1 MKWQWQ
7 ADELHTHWH
16 LTTEEYNLLYK
27 KTLHG
32 RLGFAVSLKYFQN
45 EGYFPEH
52 CCQIPESVLGHLA
65 YQIGVSGD
73 NLNQYEFTGRTGI
86 RDRTEILSFLGIR
99 RANKNDKS
107 EFAKA
112 LLTDM
117 LPSDPTF
124 NALQDYA
131 VHWFRNCHIE
141 PPGSARLERLIRS
154 TTHTFE
160 TDLFN
165 RIAKGLNPNT
175 KKLIDDLLNVAEDD
189 ADGNA
194 ALSNT
199 FSSVSW
205 LKDDTGKVGLD
216 RVLQAIEKINYLH
229 DLDIPVE
236 LLASLPVKWLQ
247 KYYRRASA
255 ESAWELRRHPDV
267 ICYALVAVFCWQ
279 RQMEITDNLID
290 LLIQVIHNIGKR
302 AENKV
307 DKKLLEDLKLVNG
320 KTGLLFKLAEV
331 AVAQPEGVIKDVL
344 YPTVGLETLKNLVKE
359 YKASGKAYQE
369 EVQQVVRRSYGNH
382 YRRMIVPLLDT
393 LVFRSN
399 NSNHK
404 PVLDALSFL
413 KSNREH
419 RGQYFTDLSDIS
431 IAGVIKPKQFD
442 WVIEQ
447 DKDGDDR
454 INRIN
459 YEIGVLQALRARL
472 RSKEIW
478 VAGACRYRN
487 PDEDLPGDFV
497 SNRDTYYEA
506 LNLPKNP
513 EDLITKLK
521 TDLGKALAHTNKQ
534 MPKNPLVK
542 IIPIGK
548 NRIRITPQEPQT
560 EPENLSR
567 LKAEIFS
574 RWPATGLLDILKEAD
589 LRVDF
594 TKLFRS
600 SRQRETLDQDTIQK
614 RILLCLF
621 ALGTNAGLKRIAASG
636 QEASYKEL
644 LHIRHSF
651 LEKNTLREA
660 IAQVVNATLAI
671 RLPEIWGEGTTSCA
685 SDSKKFGAWDQN
697 LMTEWHVRY
706 GGSGVMIYWHVEG
719 QSVCI
724 YSQLK
729 RCSSSEVAAMIEG
742 VLKHKADIDIQKSYT
757 DSHGQS
763 EVGFAFCYL
772 LGFNLMPRLKGIA
785 SQKLYLPEKGSGIC
799 YPNLDPILTRSINW
813 ELIRQQYDEMV
824 KYTTALKLGTAQ
836 AEAILSRFTRNNV
849 QHPTYKALAELGK
862 VIKTIFLCQYIISE
876 TLRQE
881 IHAGLNVVENWNSA
895 NGFIFYGDGSEIASN
910 RLEDQELSVLSLHLL
925 QLCLVYVNTLMIQQV
940 LKENI
945 WHERMMAADF
955 RALTPLIYAHINPY
969 GWFELDMDKRLPI
982 EKMAA

>member
-7 ADELHTHWH
+7 ADELHAHWY
-16 LTTEEYNLLYK
+16 LTTEESDLLYK
-27 KTLHG
+27 KTPHG
-32 RLGFAVSLKYFQN
+32 RLGFVVLLKYFQN
-45 EGYFPEH
+45 EGHFPEH
-52 CCQIPESVLGHLA
+52 CREIPETVLGYLA
-65 YQIGVSGD
+65 NQIGVSGD
-73 NLNQYEFTGRTGI
+73 NLSQYEFTGRTGK

-99 RANKNDKS
+99 RANKNDKF
-107 EFAKA
+107 EFGKA

-131 VHWFRNCHIE
+131 IHWFRNRHIE

-154 TTHTFE
+154 TTHKFE

-175 KKLIDDLLNVAEDD
+175 KKLIDGLLNVAEDD
-189 ADGNA
+189 ADGSS

-216 RVLQAIEKINYLH
+216 RILQAVEKINYLR
-229 DLDIPVE
+229 DLSIPGE
-236 LLASLPVKWLQ
+236 LLASLPAKWLQ
-247 KYYRRASA
+247 KYYRRAST

-290 LLIQVIHNIGKR
+290 LLIQVVHNIGKR
-302 AENKV
+302 AENKI
-307 DKKLLEDLKLVNG
+307 DKKLLEDLKLVHG

-331 AVAQPEGVIKDVL
+331 AVEQPEGIIKDVL
-344 YPTVGLETLKNLVKE
+344 YPKVSLETLKNLVKE
-359 YKASGKAYQE
+359 YKSSGKAYQE
-369 EVQQVVRRSYGNH
+369 EVHQVVRRSYGNH

-393 LVFRSN
+393 LEFRSN
-399 NSNHK
+399 NSKHT
-404 PVLDALSFL
+404 PVLDAVNHL

-419 RGQYFTDLSDIS
+419 RGQYFTDIDDIPVV
-431 IAGVIKPKQFD
+431 GVVKSKRFD
-442 WVIEQ
+442 MVIEQ

-459 YEIGVLQALRARL
+459 YEIEVLQALRERL

-478 VAGACRYRN
+478 VVGACRYRN
-487 PDEDLPGDFV
+487 PDEDLPGDF
-497 SNRDTYYEA
+497 SINSDAYYEA

-513 EDLITKLK
+513 EDLIEKLK
-521 TDLGKALAHTNKQ
+521 TDLEKALKHTNQ
-534 MPKNPLVK
+534 EIPKNPLVK
-542 IIPIGK
+542 IIPTGK
-548 NRIRITPQEPQT
+548 NRIRITPQEPQV
-560 EPENLSR
+560 EPENLAR
-567 LKAEIFS
+567 LKAEIFN
-574 RWPATGLLDILKEAD
+574 RWPATGLLDVLKEAD
-589 LRVDF
+589 LRVNF
-594 TKLFRS
+594 TQLFQS
-600 SRQRETLDQDTIQK
+600 SRQRETLDQNTIQK
-614 RILLCLF
+614 RLLLSLF

-636 QEASYKEL
+636 HDASYKEL

-660 IAQVVNATLAI
+660 IAQVANATLAV
-671 RLPEIWGEGTTSCA
+671 RLPQIWGEGTTSCA
-685 SDSKKFGAWDQN
+685 SDSTKIGAWDQN

-706 GGSGVMIYWHVEG
+706 GGRGVMIYWHVEA

-729 RCSSSEVAAMIEG
+729 RCSSSEVASMIEG
-742 VLKHKADIDIQKSYT
+742 VLRHKADIDIQKSYT
-757 DSHGQS
+757 DTHGQS
-763 EVGFAFCYL
+763 EVGFAFCHL
-772 LGFNLMPRLKGIA
+772 LGFNLMPRLKGVA
-785 SQKLYLPEKGSGIC
+785 SQKLYLPEKGSGIR
-799 YPNLDPILTRSINW
+799 YPHLDPILTRSINW

-862 VIKTIFLCQYIISE
+862 VIKTLFLCQYIISE

-895 NGFIFYGDGSEIASN
+895 NGFIFYGDGREIASN
-910 RLEDQELSVLSLHLL
+910 RIEDQELSILSLHLL

-940 LKENI
+940 LKESI
-945 WHERMMAADF
+945 WHSRMTPADF

-982 EKMAA
+982 ERMAA

>member
-1 MKWQWQ
+1 MIVSLSYKISVGRDSIMKWQWQ
-7 ADELHTHWH
+7 ADELQVHWH
-16 LTTEEYNLLYK
+16 LTAEEFGLLYK
-27 KTLHG
+27 KTPHG
-32 RLGFAVSLKYFQN
+32 RLGFVVLLKFFQN
-45 EGYFPEH
+45 EGHFPEH
-52 CCQIPESVLGHLA
+52 CREIPEAVLGYLA
-65 YQIGVSGD
+65 HQVGVAGGTLS
-73 NLNQYEFTGRTGI
+73 QYEFLGRTSK
-86 RDRTEILSFLGIR
+86 RDRTEILSFMGVR
-99 RANKNDKS
+99 RANEKDRI
-107 EFAKA
+107 EFASVLRA
-112 LLTDM
+112 EI
-117 LPSDPTF
+117 LPSDPTP
-124 NALQDYA
+124 NALQDFA
-131 VHWFRNCHIE
+131 IHWFRNRHIE
-141 PPGSARLERLIRS
+141 PPGSVRLERLIRS
-154 TTHTFE
+154 TTHAYE
-160 TDLFN
+160 TDLLN
-165 RIAKGLNPNT
+165 RIAKGLSLNS
-175 KKLIDDLLNVAEDD
+175 KAMIDGLLSVAEDD
-189 ADGNA
+189 DTGNA
-194 ALSNT
+194 ALSST
-199 FSSVSW
+199 FSGVCW
-205 LKDDTGKVGLD
+205 LKDDTGKVGLE
-216 RVLQAIEKINYLH
+216 RILQAIEKIGCLR
-229 DLDIPVE
+229 DLALPDG
-236 LLASLPVKWLQ
+236 LLAALPTKWLQ
-247 KYYRRASA
+247 KYYRRAST

-307 DKKLLEDLKLVNG
+307 DKKLLEDLKLVH
-320 KTGLLFKLAEV
+320 
-331 AVAQPEGVIKDVL
+331 
-344 YPTVGLETLKNLVKE
+344 
-359 YKASGKAYQE
+359 GKAYQE
-369 EVQQVVRRSYGNH
+369 EVHQVVRRSYGNH
-382 YRRMIVPLLDT
+382 YRRMIVPLLET
-393 LVFRSN
+393 LEFRSN

-419 RGQYFTDLSDIS
+419 RGQYFTNLDDIPVT
-431 IAGVIKPKQFD
+431 GVIKPKRVD
-442 WVIEQ
+442 TVIEQ

-459 YEIGVLQALRARL
+459 YEIGVLQALRERL

-478 VAGACRYRN
+478 VVGAYRYRN
-487 PDEDLPGDFV
+487 PDEDLPGDFA
-497 SNRDTYYEA
+497 SNSDAYYGA
-506 LNLPKNP
+506 LNLSKDP
-513 EDLITKLK
+513 EDFISQLK
-521 TDLGKALAHTNKQ
+521 EDLGKALKHTNKE

-542 IIPIGK
+542 ILPLGK
-548 NRIRITPQEPQT
+548 NRIRITPQEPQA
-560 EPENLSR
+560 EPENLAR
-567 LKAEIFS
+567 LKTEIFN
-574 RWPATGLLDILKEAD
+574 RWPATGLLDVLKEAD

-594 TKLFRS
+594 TKLFQS
-600 SRQRETLDQDTIQK
+600 SRQRETLDQNMIQK
-614 RILLCLF
+614 RLLLCLF

-644 LHIRHSF
+644 LHIRHSY

-660 IAQVVNATLAI
+660 IAQVVNATLAV

-685 SDSKKFGAWDQN
+685 SDSKKLGAWDQN

-706 GGSGVMIYWHVEG
+706 GGRGVMIYWHVEG

-742 VLKHKADIDIQKSYT
+742 VLRHKTDTDIQKSYT

-763 EVGFAFCYL
+763 EVGFAFCHL
-772 LGFNLMPRLKGIA
+772 LGFSLMPRLKGIA
-785 SQKLYLPEKGSGIC
+785 SQKLYLPEKGSSAC
-799 YPNLDPILTRSINW
+799 YPNLEPILTRPINW

-836 AEAILSRFTRNNV
+836 AEAILSRFTRNNI

-876 TLRQE
+876 AMRQE

-940 LKENI
+940 LKESI
-945 WHERMMAADF
+945 WHGRMTAADF

-982 EKMAA
+982 ERMAA